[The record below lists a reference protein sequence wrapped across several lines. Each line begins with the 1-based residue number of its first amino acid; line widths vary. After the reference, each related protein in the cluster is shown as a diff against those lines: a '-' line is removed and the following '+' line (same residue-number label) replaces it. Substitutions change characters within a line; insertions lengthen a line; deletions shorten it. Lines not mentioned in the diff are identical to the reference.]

1 MNYLP
6 HITAFDEVEWK
17 NMRNRW
23 KWIERYNEEIW
34 TIYYWNEN
42 MRKKKKKKKRTDIDA
57 TFYCKIEWKFDIQ
70 RLKFYQIE

>member
-6 HITAFDEVEWK
+6 HIAAFDEVEWK

-34 TIYYWNEN
+34 TIYYWNESIYIYIY
-42 MRKKKKKKKRTDIDA
+42 KKRTDIDA
-57 TFYCKIEWKFDIQ
+57 TFYRKMEWKFDVQ